1 VRCVENW
8 SLALHALIIGE
19 DAVCNCEAE
28 WRLLNANT
36 FEVVF
41 RTLWSSASATW
52 IRLDAQQRK
61 SGADLRI
68 QAFPAIRELWMRL
81 TVARAVG
88 DANGL
93 QCGLSLVL
101 GPPGH
106 AITAK
111 VRP

>member
-1 VRCVENW
+1 
-8 SLALHALIIGE
+8 
-19 DAVCNCEAE
+19 
-28 WRLLNANT
+28 LNAST
-36 FEVVF
+36 FEVLF
-41 RTLWSSASATW
+41 RTLWSSVSAPW

-61 SGADLRI
+61 VRSRYSLRCVPGHSPR
-68 QAFPAIRELWMRL
+68 AWMRL
-81 TVARAVG
+81 TVARVVG

-93 QCGLSLVL
+93 QYGLSLVL

>member
-1 VRCVENW
+1 
-8 SLALHALIIGE
+8 
-19 DAVCNCEAE
+19 
-28 WRLLNANT
+28 LNANT
-36 FEVVF
+36 FELVF

-52 IRLDAQQRK
+52 TRLDAQQRM
-61 SGADLRI
+61 SGADLRLHP
-68 QAFPAIRELWMRL
+68 FPAIRELWMRL
-81 TVARAVG
+81 RVARAVG

-93 QCGLSLVL
+93 QYGLSLVL

>member
-1 VRCVENW
+1 
-8 SLALHALIIGE
+8 
-19 DAVCNCEAE
+19 
-28 WRLLNANT
+28 LNVNT

-88 DANGL
+88 DAL
-93 QCGLSLVL
+93 QCGLSLIL

>member
-1 VRCVENW
+1 
-8 SLALHALIIGE
+8 
-19 DAVCNCEAE
+19 
-28 WRLLNANT
+28 LNAST

-41 RTLWSSASATW
+41 RTLWSSVSATW

-61 SGADLRI
+61 SGADIRFH
-68 QAFPAIRELWMRL
+68 AFPALRRELWMRL
-81 TVARAVG
+81 TVARVVG

-93 QCGLSLVL
+93 QYGLSLVL

-106 AITAK
+106 AITAE